1 MRNLFGFS
9 LFLQY
14 NFNKKSKMTISIEL
28 DDRQYRDIELYC
40 NMNNIKI
47 NDYLTDIITEKHMI
61 NKYGDLNEIMPVA
74 IEENKTKIKKR
85 GRPKKDTEPQSE
97 IGTVV
102 EGVNEEKENKTV
114 EITENREVETV
125 VKPTVKRKRTLKTI

>member
-1 MRNLFGFS
+1 
-9 LFLQY
+9 
-14 NFNKKSKMTISIEL
+14 MTISIEL

-40 NMNNIKI
+40 NINNIKI

-61 NKYGDLNEIMPVA
+61 NKYGDLNEIMSVT
-74 IEENKTKIKKR
+74 IEEDKTKIKKR

-97 IGTVV
+97 IGVVV
-102 EGVNEEKENKTV
+102 EEKKEDTNEETENKMV

>member
-1 MRNLFGFS
+1 
-9 LFLQY
+9 
-14 NFNKKSKMTISIEL
+14 MTISIEL

-61 NKYGDLNEIMPVA
+61 NKYGDLNDIMTVA

-97 IGTVV
+97 IEAVIEEKKEDT
-102 EGVNEEKENKTV
+102 NEETENKMV

>member
-1 MRNLFGFS
+1 
-9 LFLQY
+9 
-14 NFNKKSKMTISIEL
+14 MTISIEL

-47 NDYLTDIITEKHMI
+47 NDYLTDIITEKHML
-61 NKYGDLNEIMPVA
+61 NKYGDLNEIMSVT
-74 IEENKTKIKKR
+74 IEEDKTKIKKR

-97 IGTVV
+97 IEAVV
-102 EGVNEEKENKTV
+102 EEKKEETENKTV

>member
-1 MRNLFGFS
+1 
-9 LFLQY
+9 
-14 NFNKKSKMTISIEL
+14 MTISIEL
-28 DDRQYRDIELYC
+28 DYRQYRDIELYC

-61 NKYGDLNEIMPVA
+61 NKSGDLNEIMPVA

-85 GRPKKDTEPQSE
+85 GRPKKDTEPQTE
-97 IGTVV
+97 IETVV
-102 EGVNEEKENKTV
+102 EEKKEDTNEETENKMV
-114 EITENREVETV
+114 EITENREAETV

>member
-1 MRNLFGFS
+1 
-9 LFLQY
+9 
-14 NFNKKSKMTISIEL
+14 MTISIEL
-28 DDRQYRDIELYC
+28 DDRQYRDIESYC
-40 NMNNIKI
+40 DMNNIKV
-47 NDYLTDIITEKHMI
+47 NDYLTDIITEKHLT

-97 IGTVV
+97 IEAVIEEKKEDT
-102 EGVNEEKENKTV
+102 NEEKENKMV

>member
-1 MRNLFGFS
+1 
-9 LFLQY
+9 
-14 NFNKKSKMTISIEL
+14 MTISIEL

-47 NDYLTDIITEKHMI
+47 NDYLTDIITEKHML
-61 NKYGDLNEIMPVA
+61 NKYGDLNEIMSVS
-74 IEENKTKIKKR
+74 IEEDKTKIKKR
-85 GRPKKDTEPQSE
+85 GRPKKDTEPQLE

-102 EGVNEEKENKTV
+102 EEKKEDTNEETENKMV

>member
-1 MRNLFGFS
+1 MI
-9 LFLQY
+9 
-14 NFNKKSKMTISIEL
+14 ISIEL

-40 NMNNIKI
+40 NMNSIKI

-61 NKYGDLNEIMPVA
+61 NKYGDLNEIMSVA
-74 IEENKTKIKKR
+74 IEEDKTKIKKR

-97 IGTVV
+97 IEAVV
-102 EGVNEEKENKTV
+102 EEKKEETENKIG

>member
-1 MRNLFGFS
+1 
-9 LFLQY
+9 
-14 NFNKKSKMTISIEL
+14 MTISIEL

-47 NDYLTDIITEKHMI
+47 NDYLTDIISEKHMI
-61 NKYGDLNEIMPVA
+61 NKYGDLNDIMPVA
-74 IEENKTKIKKR
+74 IEEDKTKIKKR

-102 EGVNEEKENKTV
+102 EDVNEEKENKTV

-125 VKPTVKRKRTLKTI
+125 IKPTVKRKRTLKTI

>member
-1 MRNLFGFS
+1 MI
-9 LFLQY
+9 
-14 NFNKKSKMTISIEL
+14 ISIEL

-61 NKYGDLNEIMPVA
+61 NKYGDLNEIMSIA
-74 IEENKTKIKKR
+74 IEEDKTKIKKR

-97 IGTVV
+97 IGTVA
-102 EGVNEEKENKTV
+102 EGVNEETENKIG

>member
-1 MRNLFGFS
+1 
-9 LFLQY
+9 
-14 NFNKKSKMTISIEL
+14 MTISIEL

-47 NDYLTDIITEKHMI
+47 NDYLTDIITEKHML
-61 NKYGDLNEIMPVA
+61 NKYGDLNEIMSVT
-74 IEENKTKIKKR
+74 IEEDKTKIKKR

-97 IGTVV
+97 IEAVV
-102 EGVNEEKENKTV
+102 EEKKEDTNEKKENNMV

>member
-1 MRNLFGFS
+1 
-9 LFLQY
+9 
-14 NFNKKSKMTISIEL
+14 MTISIEL

-61 NKYGDLNEIMPVA
+61 NKYGDLNDIMPVA

-85 GRPKKDTEPQSE
+85 GRPKKDVETQSE
-97 IGTVV
+97 IEAVIEEKKEDT
-102 EGVNEEKENKTV
+102 NEEKENKMV
-114 EITENREVETV
+114 EMTENREVETV
-125 VKPTVKRKRTLKTI
+125 IKPTVKRKRTLKTI

>member
-1 MRNLFGFS
+1 MI
-9 LFLQY
+9 
-14 NFNKKSKMTISIEL
+14 ISIEL

-61 NKYGDLNEIMPVA
+61 NKYGDLNEIMSVT
-74 IEENKTKIKKR
+74 IEEDKTKIKKR

-97 IGTVV
+97 IGVVV
-102 EGVNEEKENKTV
+102 EEKKEETENKMV

>member
-1 MRNLFGFS
+1 MI
-9 LFLQY
+9 
-14 NFNKKSKMTISIEL
+14 ISIEL

-47 NDYLTDIITEKHMI
+47 NDYLTDIITEKHML

-74 IEENKTKIKKR
+74 IEEDKTKIKKR

-97 IGTVV
+97 IEAVV
-102 EGVNEEKENKTV
+102 EEKKEETENKMV

>member
-1 MRNLFGFS
+1 
-9 LFLQY
+9 
-14 NFNKKSKMTISIEL
+14 MTISIEL

-47 NDYLTDIITEKHMI
+47 NNYLTDIITEKHML
-61 NKYGDLNEIMPVA
+61 NKYGDLNDIMPVA

>member
-1 MRNLFGFS
+1 MI
-9 LFLQY
+9 
-14 NFNKKSKMTISIEL
+14 ISIEL

-61 NKYGDLNEIMPVA
+61 NKYGDLNDIMPVA
-74 IEENKTKIKKR
+74 IEENKAKIKKR

-97 IGTVV
+97 IEAVV
-102 EGVNEEKENKTV
+102 EEKKEETENKMV
-114 EITENREVETV
+114 EMTENREVETV
-125 VKPTVKRKRTLKTI
+125 IKPTVKRKRTLKTI

>member
-1 MRNLFGFS
+1 
-9 LFLQY
+9 
-14 NFNKKSKMTISIEL
+14 MTISIEL

-61 NKYGDLNEIMPVA
+61 NKYGDLNDIMPVA

-102 EGVNEEKENKTV
+102 EEKKEDTNEEKENKMV
-114 EITENREVETV
+114 EMTENREVETV
-125 VKPTVKRKRTLKTI
+125 IKPTVKRKRTLKTI

>member
-1 MRNLFGFS
+1 
-9 LFLQY
+9 
-14 NFNKKSKMTISIEL
+14 MTISIEL

-61 NKYGDLNEIMPVA
+61 NKYGDLNEIMSVT
-74 IEENKTKIKKR
+74 IEEDKTKIKKR

-97 IGTVV
+97 IGVVV
-102 EGVNEEKENKTV
+102 EEKKEETENKMV
-114 EITENREVETV
+114 EIIENREVETV

>member
-1 MRNLFGFS
+1 
-9 LFLQY
+9 
-14 NFNKKSKMTISIEL
+14 MTISIEL

-47 NDYLTDIITEKHMI
+47 NDYLTDIITEKHML
-61 NKYGDLNEIMPVA
+61 NKYGDLNEIMSVT
-74 IEENKTKIKKR
+74 IEEDKTKIKKR

-97 IGTVV
+97 IGTLV
-102 EGVNEEKENKTV
+102 EEKKEETENKMV
-114 EITENREVETV
+114 EITESREVETV

>member
-1 MRNLFGFS
+1 MI
-9 LFLQY
+9 
-14 NFNKKSKMTISIEL
+14 ISIEL

-61 NKYGDLNEIMPVA
+61 NKYGDLNEIMSVA
-74 IEENKTKIKKR
+74 IEEDKTKIKKR

-97 IGTVV
+97 IGVVV
-102 EGVNEEKENKTV
+102 EEKKEDTNEEKKNKMV
-114 EITENREVETV
+114 EIIENREVETV

>member
-1 MRNLFGFS
+1 
-9 LFLQY
+9 
-14 NFNKKSKMTISIEL
+14 MTISIEL

-47 NDYLTDIITEKHMI
+47 NDYLTDIITEKHLT

-85 GRPKKDTEPQSE
+85 GRPKKDTELQSE

>member
-1 MRNLFGFS
+1 
-9 LFLQY
+9 
-14 NFNKKSKMTISIEL
+14 MTISIEL

-47 NDYLTDIITEKHMI
+47 NDYLTDIITEKHML
-61 NKYGDLNEIMPVA
+61 NKYGDLNDIMPVA

-97 IGTVV
+97 IEAVIEEKKEDT
-102 EGVNEEKENKTV
+102 NEEKENKMV
-114 EITENREVETV
+114 EMTENREVETV
-125 VKPTVKRKRTLKTI
+125 IKPTVKRKRTLKTI

>member
-1 MRNLFGFS
+1 MI
-9 LFLQY
+9 
-14 NFNKKSKMTISIEL
+14 ISIEL

-61 NKYGDLNEIMPVA
+61 NKYGDLNEIMSVT
-74 IEENKTKIKKR
+74 IEEDKTKIKKR

-102 EGVNEEKENKTV
+102 EEKKEDTNEEQEKNMV
-114 EITENREVETV
+114 EITENREVETA

>member
-1 MRNLFGFS
+1 MI
-9 LFLQY
+9 
-14 NFNKKSKMTISIEL
+14 ISIEL

-61 NKYGDLNEIMPVA
+61 NKYGDLNEIMSVA
-74 IEENKTKIKKR
+74 IEEDKTKIKKR

-97 IGTVV
+97 IGVVV
-102 EGVNEEKENKTV
+102 EEKKEETENKMV

>member
-1 MRNLFGFS
+1 
-9 LFLQY
+9 
-14 NFNKKSKMTISIEL
+14 MTISIEL

>member
-1 MRNLFGFS
+1 
-9 LFLQY
+9 
-14 NFNKKSKMTISIEL
+14 MTISIEL

-97 IGTVV
+97 IKAVV
-102 EGVNEEKENKTV
+102 EGVNEEKENKMV
-114 EITENREVETV
+114 EITENREAETV

>member
-1 MRNLFGFS
+1 
-9 LFLQY
+9 
-14 NFNKKSKMTISIEL
+14 MTISIEL

-47 NDYLTDIITEKHMI
+47 NDYLTDIITEKHML
-61 NKYGDLNEIMPVA
+61 NKYGDLNEIMSVT
-74 IEENKTKIKKR
+74 IEEDKTKIKKR

-102 EGVNEEKENKTV
+102 EDVNEETENKMV
-114 EITENREVETV
+114 EMTENREVETV
-125 VKPTVKRKRTLKTI
+125 IKPTVKRKRTLKTI

>member
-1 MRNLFGFS
+1 
-9 LFLQY
+9 
-14 NFNKKSKMTISIEL
+14 MTISIEL

-61 NKYGDLNEIMPVA
+61 NKYGDLNDIMSVA

-97 IGTVV
+97 IEAVIEEKKEDT
-102 EGVNEEKENKTV
+102 NEEKENKMV

>member
-1 MRNLFGFS
+1 
-9 LFLQY
+9 
-14 NFNKKSKMTISIEL
+14 MTISIEL

-47 NDYLTDIITEKHMI
+47 NDYLTDIITEKHML
-61 NKYGDLNEIMPVA
+61 NKYGDLNEIMSVT
-74 IEENKTKIKKR
+74 IEEDKTKIKKR

-97 IGTVV
+97 IGVVV
-102 EGVNEEKENKTV
+102 EEKKEETENKMV

>member
-1 MRNLFGFS
+1 MI
-9 LFLQY
+9 
-14 NFNKKSKMTISIEL
+14 ISIEL

-47 NDYLTDIITEKHMI
+47 NDYLTDIITEKHML
-61 NKYGDLNEIMPVA
+61 NKYGDLNEIMTVA
-74 IEENKTKIKKR
+74 IEEDKTKIKKR

-102 EGVNEEKENKTV
+102 EEKKEEKENNMV

>member
-1 MRNLFGFS
+1 
-9 LFLQY
+9 
-14 NFNKKSKMTISIEL
+14 MTISIEL

-47 NDYLTDIITEKHMI
+47 NNYLTDIITEKHML
-61 NKYGDLNEIMPVA
+61 NKYGDLNEIMSVT
-74 IEENKTKIKKR
+74 IEEDKTKIKKR
-85 GRPKKDTEPQSE
+85 GRSKKDEEPQSE
-97 IGTVV
+97 IEAVV
-102 EGVNEEKENKTV
+102 EEKKEGVNEEKENKTV

>member
-1 MRNLFGFS
+1 
-9 LFLQY
+9 
-14 NFNKKSKMTISIEL
+14 MTISIEL

-61 NKYGDLNEIMPVA
+61 NKYGDLNEIMSVT
-74 IEENKTKIKKR
+74 IEEDKTKIKKR

-102 EGVNEEKENKTV
+102 EDVNEETENKMV
-114 EITENREVETV
+114 EMTENREVETV

>member
-1 MRNLFGFS
+1 MI
-9 LFLQY
+9 
-14 NFNKKSKMTISIEL
+14 ISIEL

-40 NMNNIKI
+40 NMNNIKV

-61 NKYGDLNEIMPVA
+61 NKYGDLNDIMTVA
-74 IEENKTKIKKR
+74 IEEDKTKIKKR

-97 IGTVV
+97 IGVVV
-102 EGVNEEKENKTV
+102 EEKKEETENKMV

>member
-1 MRNLFGFS
+1 
-9 LFLQY
+9 
-14 NFNKKSKMTISIEL
+14 MTISIEL

-47 NDYLTDIITEKHMI
+47 NDYLTDIITEKHML

-102 EGVNEEKENKTV
+102 EEKKEDTNEETENKMV

>member
-1 MRNLFGFS
+1 MI
-9 LFLQY
+9 
-14 NFNKKSKMTISIEL
+14 ISIEL

-61 NKYGDLNEIMPVA
+61 NKYGDLNEIMSVA
-74 IEENKTKIKKR
+74 IEEDKTKIKKR

-97 IGTVV
+97 IGVVV
-102 EGVNEEKENKTV
+102 EEKKEETENNMG

>member
-1 MRNLFGFS
+1 
-9 LFLQY
+9 
-14 NFNKKSKMTISIEL
+14 MTISIEL

-47 NDYLTDIITEKHMI
+47 NDYLTDIISEKHMI
-61 NKYGDLNEIMPVA
+61 NKYGDLNEIMSVT
-74 IEENKTKIKKR
+74 IEEDKTKIKKR

-102 EGVNEEKENKTV
+102 EDVNEETENKMV
-114 EITENREVETV
+114 EMTENREVETV